1 MRLRAESW
9 LIDRVKQVLETLK
22 KTIANLSEP
31 QTRSQERYRSI
42 ALSAIAATVA
52 KLVSAAMGILSAP
65 IVVHHL
71 GKEQF
76 GLWMVVSSLVIWLQL
91 AEFGIANGLSNAL
104 AEAHGR
110 NDSQAA
116 SGYLSSAIAATV
128 VVAILCLPLLAIA
141 YYGLNWVRILNLAN
155 PELARKASDAL
166 LVAGLAFIVNIPL
179 SLAARAFLAYQ
190 RSYVSSYL
198 QVGASV
204 ATVAG
209 LWIAVELDLGLTWF
223 VGIAAFVPMT
233 ANLFLW
239 FGLSKLDARLT
250 LGIDQVKR
258 SALSR
263 VAASSVPLFL
273 FQVGAL
279 LLNQLVNLVIARTA
293 TLSLVADYNV
303 VLRIYIFVFAI
314 AAGLSNPFYA
324 AIREASEKGD
334 TRWASKAV
342 QHSLAVRLLATFPFA
357 ATLLIAGDVLL
368 KWWIGQSIAPPIGH
382 WGWACVGLSLFLSAT
397 SSLLS
402 EVLSCLDDIWA
413 QVGVVFLS
421 AATVLGLLYI
431 LIPVLGVPGVFVAMA
446 VSTIFPLGWSYRRL
460 KRRFAHA

>member
-1 MRLRAESW
+1 MTPAAAFGLIHRFKQALACLR
-9 LIDRVKQVLETLK
+9 
-22 KTIANLSEP
+22 KTPPNLSA
-31 QTRSQERYRSI
+31 TRARSRERYRLI
-42 ALSAIAATVA
+42 ARSAVAATVA
-52 KLVSAAMGILSAP
+52 KLVSAAMGILSTP
-65 IVVHHL
+65 FVIQHL

-76 GLWMVVSSLVIWLQL
+76 GLWMVVSSLVIWMQL

-110 NDSQAA
+110 DDPQAA
-116 SGYLSSAIAATV
+116 SEYLSSATV
-128 VVAILCLPLLAIA
+128 ASALVAILCLPLLATT
-141 YYGLNWVRILNLAN
+141 YYGLDWIRILNLAN
-155 PELARKASDAL
+155 FELALKASDAF

-204 ATVAG
+204 ATVTG
-209 LWIAVELDLGLTWF
+209 LWIAVKLDLGLAWF
-223 VGIAAFVPMT
+223 VGIAAFVPLT

-239 FGLSKLDARLT
+239 FRLSKLDARLI
-250 LGIDQVKR
+250 LAINHVKQ
-258 SALSR
+258 SAFSR

-273 FQVGAL
+273 LQVGAL
-279 LLNQLVNLVIARTA
+279 LVNQLVNLVIARTA

-314 AAGLSNPFYA
+314 AAGLSSPFYA

-334 TRWASKAV
+334 ARWASNAV
-342 QHSLAVRLLATFPFA
+342 RHSLSVRLLATVPFA
-357 ATLLIAGDVLL
+357 AALLIAGDVLL
-368 KWWIGQSIAPPIGH
+368 RWWIGQSVAQPLGH
-382 WGWACVGLSLFLSAT
+382 WGWACVGLSLFLAAS

-402 EVLSCLDDIWA
+402 EVLSSLDDIWA
-413 QVGVVFLS
+413 QIAVVFLS
-421 AATVLGLLYI
+421 AATVLSLLYV
-431 LIPVLGVPGVFVAMA
+431 LVPVLGVPGVFVAMA
-446 VSTIFPLGWSYRRL
+446 TSTLFPLGWSYRRL